1 MTFIRGKDPKETL
14 DIGLLPNKR
23 TVLKRMIINHI
34 RLCKMDIL
42 LRPGDADLIEL
53 VNIHLEQEKEFY
65 KGISRIKFSE
75 PEMEQILN
83 EYDELMEPVYE
94 VLRIQIEKARK
105 ELYQARD
112 QMKEL

>member
-1 MTFIRGKDPKETL
+1 MTFKRGKDPKETM

-23 TVLKRMIINHI
+23 TVLKKMIINHI
-34 RLCKMDIL
+34 RLCNIDIL
-42 LRPGDADLIEL
+42 LRPGDASLIRS

-83 EYDELMEPVYE
+83 EYDELMEPVYKI
-94 VLRIQIEKARK
+94 LRIHIEEARK
-105 ELYQARD
+105 ELDIARK
-112 QMKEL
+112 QMDEL